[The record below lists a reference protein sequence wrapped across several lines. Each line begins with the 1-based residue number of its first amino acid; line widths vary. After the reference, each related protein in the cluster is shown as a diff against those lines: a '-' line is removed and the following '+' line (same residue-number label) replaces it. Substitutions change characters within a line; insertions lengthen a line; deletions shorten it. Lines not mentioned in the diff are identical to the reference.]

1 MSDCPANT
9 ACPLPPRS
17 HDLLRCAQMAGLVKL
32 RADGSWHLTDLGRRS
47 TMRLVA
53 PSPVVRPALPS
64 LFMDM

>member
-17 HDLLRCAQMAGLVKL
+17 HDLLRWAQMAGLVKL

-53 PSPVVRPALPS
+53 ESPAAKPAAPS